1 MNHARR
7 LSGTLCAIG
16 GTLLFS
22 TKAVLVKVAYHDG
35 GDPDTLIALRMAFA
49 APFYALVAWRLGR
62 GRAPLATPD
71 RAALSALGILGFYL
85 SGLLD
90 FKALTDLPVDLERL
104 LLYVYPTLVVVGS
117 AAILGRRVTRRELA
131 ALVLT
136 YAGLA
141 LIVWDESGASAS
153 GHRWVGIAFV
163 LAAAAAYAVNLI
175 GSQMLIHRVGAA
187 RATANAL
194 LAASCAA
201 VGIFLLQG
209 GASRLRT
216 ISPFLYGDALLL
228 SVFATVVP
236 SFLLAWAIG
245 RIGAAGTAL
254 VGTLGPIATVSLAW
268 LVLGEPIGWIQGA
281 GGTLIVIGVFLA
293 TGPAGRPA
301 GVRAQDVSLDGV
313 RSLESAPREG

>member
-1 MNHARR
+1 MNNTRR

-22 TKAVLVKVAYHDG
+22 TKAVLVKVAYRDG
-35 GDPDTLIALRMAFA
+35 GDPDTLIALRMVFA
-49 APFYALVAWRLGR
+49 APFYAIVAWRLGR
-62 GRAPLATPD
+62 GRAPLANAD

-104 LLYVYPTLVVVGS
+104 LLYVYPTLVVIGS

-141 LIVWDESGASAS
+141 LIVWDEGGASVA
-153 GHRWVGIAFV
+153 GHRWAGIAFV

-175 GSQMLIHRVGAA
+175 GSQMLIQRVGAA

-194 LAASCAA
+194 LAASIAA
-201 VGIFLLQG
+201 VFVFLLQG
-209 GASRLRT
+209 GASRLHA
-216 ISPFLYGDALLL
+216 ISPFLYGDALFL
-228 SVFATVVP
+228 SVFATVAP
-236 SFLLAWAIG
+236 SFLLAGAIS

-254 VGTLGPIATVSLAW
+254 VGTLGPIATVGFAW
-268 LVLGEPIGWIQGA
+268 LVLGEPMGWIQGA
-281 GGTLIVIGVFLA
+281 GGALIVAGVFFV
-293 TGPAGRPA
+293 TVPARRRKGA
-301 GVRAQDVSLDGV
+301 RAPDVSPGTA
-313 RSLESAPREG
+313 RPLEPAPHER